1 MSQKNKLG
9 IAPTLVEIE
18 AALRESEQRL
28 RWLASIVESSDDA
41 IVSKNLDGIITSWNS
56 GAERVFGYSASEAIG
71 QPITLVIPQDRQSE
85 EREILT
91 RIRRGERIDHFETVR
106 QRKHGSLIVV
116 SLTVSPVKDANGKI
130 VGASKIA
137 RDITE
142 QKKNQ
147 ELIVTLAREAEH
159 RSKNLLA
166 NAMATVNL
174 SQSSSPEG
182 LKQIIAGRI
191 QALANVCSLFAE
203 TRWIGA
209 ELSAIAT
216 QELAPYS
223 EMNGKRTFIDGP
235 QTLLAPDAAQAVAI
249 TLHELAT
256 NAAKYG
262 ALSTSNGQVRLEWSH
277 AADGRLRLRWMETG
291 GPVVKEPTRTGLGGR
306 IIEQMI
312 VQQKGKV
319 ALTGATTGLFA
330 KLYFRCEDFCCWHI

>member
-1 MSQKNKLG
+1 MTQKNNLG
-9 IAPTLVEIE
+9 IAPTPREIE
-18 AALRESEQRL
+18 AALRESEQQL
-28 RWLASIVESSDDA
+28 RWLASIIDSSDDA

-106 QRKHGSLIVV
+106 QRKNGSLIVV

-182 LKQIIAGRI
+182 LKEVIAGRI

-209 ELSAIAT
+209 EVSAIAT

-223 EMNGKRTFIDGP
+223 DGKRTFTDGP
-235 QTLLAPDAAQAVAI
+235 QTLLAPDAAQAVAVA
-249 TLHELAT
+249 LHELAT

-262 ALSTSNGQVRLEWSH
+262 ALSTPDGHVRLEWSH
-277 AADGRLRLRWMETG
+277 AAAGSLRLRWMETG
-291 GPVVKEPTRTGLGGR
+291 GPVAQEPTRTGFGTR
-306 IIEQMI
+306 IVEQMI

-319 ALTGATTGLFA
+319 RFDWRKEGLV
-330 KLYFRCEDFCCWHI
+330 CEITLPV

>member
-1 MSQKNKLG
+1 MSQKKELG
-9 IAPTLVEIE
+9 IAPTPIEIK

-41 IVSKNLDGIITSWNS
+41 IVSKTLDGIITSWNG

-71 QPITLVIPQDRQSE
+71 QPITLVIPEDRQSE

-106 QRKHGSLIVV
+106 QRKHGSLIII
-116 SLTVSPVKDANGKI
+116 SLTVSPVKDENGKI

-147 ELIVTLAREAEH
+147 KLIVTLAREAEH

-166 NAMATVNL
+166 NALAAVKL
-174 SQSSSPEG
+174 SQSSSSEG
-182 LKQIIAGRI
+182 LKQTIAGRI

-223 EMNGKRTFIDGP
+223 EMNGKRTIIDGP
-235 QTLLAPDAAQAVAI
+235 QTLLEPDAAQAVAI
-249 TLHELAT
+249 ALHELAT

-291 GPVVKEPTRTGLGGR
+291 GPVAKKPTRKGLGTR
-306 IIEQMI
+306 IIEEMI

-319 ALTGATTGLFA
+319 AFDWRNDGLV
-330 KLYFRCEDFCCWHI
+330 CEITLPV